1 MKLEVPHYEHLP
13 VELKLPVEA
22 PIVALRIDP
31 AADKGTITLGEIRLK
46 DRQGQV
52 VRSWPEGR

>member
-1 MKLEVPHYEHLP
+1 

-22 PIVALRIDP
+22 PIIALRIDP
-31 AADKGTITLGEIRLK
+31 AADKGTITLGEIRLTDGRGK
-46 DRQGQV
+46 V